1 MAKTENGTA
10 TIEDIRAMLQAEEQS
25 RQQQFVDAYNALI
38 TEYGYGFTAVPFIDV
53 DGRIKARLQLS
64 KTNETR

>member
-1 MAKTENGTA
+1 MGKSIEETMTA
-10 TIEDIRAMLQAEEQS
+10 EQARALLQAEEQAKH
-25 RQQQFVDAYNALI
+25 QQFIDAYNALI
-38 TEYGYGFTAVPFIDV
+38 TEYGYGFIAVPFIDT

>member
-1 MAKTENGTA
+1 MAKTDEMTA
-10 TIEDIRAMLQAEEQS
+10 EQARALLQAEEQAK
-25 RQQQFVDAYNALI
+25 QQQFVDAYNALI

>member
-1 MAKTENGTA
+1 MAKADEMTA
-10 TIEDIRAMLQAEEQS
+10 EQARALLQAEEQA

-38 TEYGYGFTAVPFIDV
+38 TEYGCGFTAVPFIDV